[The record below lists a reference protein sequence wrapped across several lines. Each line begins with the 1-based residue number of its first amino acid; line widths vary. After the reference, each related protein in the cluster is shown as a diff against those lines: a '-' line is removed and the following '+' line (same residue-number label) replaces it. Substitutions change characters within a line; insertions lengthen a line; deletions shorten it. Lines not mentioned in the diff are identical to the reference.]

1 MAKTQTV
8 VVYAYLSNMWPS
20 SATHFLNTRYPKM
33 GGQGYILYI
42 TK

>member
-1 MAKTQTV
+1 MVKAQTF

-20 SATHFLNTRYPKM
+20 SVTHFLNICTLTM
-33 GGQGYILYI
+33 GEQGYILYI